1 MGVRIQELPE
11 TTGINKEDVLIVEDG
26 QGTKKGT
33 VQQLDEALGV
43 SQLKEDIVNLK
54 KEIDGLK
61 LIVKKDGPITD
72 MTWSR
77 VQQIVANGSGS
88 DAFEIGAQ
96 LIEKWTDTAESKEY
110 DMPWQVNHF
119 ENVMLENGEVVNGM
133 WLQSHY
139 TLPFG
144 IQFSHQRAFLAC
156 PDGLSV
162 GTYNFDFAEAWG
174 NNVKPGIN
182 YQFTLTKPVEKGGRL
197 AGCYGAPEQAPSNW
211 KVYSYGKDGITLNET
226 VNVTVGSGGTN
237 LGTIKHY
244 SRSGNLNSVQEMA
257 YGWNRWKTSA
267 LRQYLNSNK
276 PKGQWWTPQD
286 QWDICPDQL
295 ANKDGFLCGIPEEM
309 LNCLKKVKV
318 VTYANTVNDEGA
330 EDITYDYVTL
340 PSLSQMFIK
349 PQTSGEG
356 YVHTYW
362 KRRSGRTTPCKFW
375 NTYPNMIEYSV
386 ANKTSPKVVFLRS
399 CKLDNACY
407 VPTVN
412 ASGTIGHASAS
423 ELDTLA
429 PLVCIA

>member
-1 MGVRIQELPE
+1 MAKHRILTDE
-11 TTGINKEDVLIVEDG
+11 TGEK
-26 QGTKKGT
+26 
-33 VQQLDEALGV
+33 
-43 SQLKEDIVNLK
+43 
-54 KEIDGLK
+54 
-61 LIVKKDGPITD
+61 IVKALNIIAQNGISYQPMDWQKVRTLI
-72 MTWSR
+72 
-77 VQQIVANGSGS
+77 ANGVGES
-88 DAFEIGAQ
+88 AFAIGTQ
-96 LIEKWTDTAESKEY
+96 LIEKWTDTADSKEY

-119 ENVMLENGEVVNGM
+119 EDMTLEDGEVVPGM

-156 PDGLSV
+156 PDGLSA
-162 GTYNFDFAEAWG
+162 GTYNFDFAKAWG

-197 AGCYGAPEQAPSNW
+197 AGCYGAPDATPSNW

-226 VNVTVGSGGTN
+226 VNVTVGSSGTN
-237 LGTIKHY
+237 LGTIKHD

-267 LRQYLNSNK
+267 LRQWLNSSK
-276 PKGQWWTPQD
+276 PKGQWWTQQD

-295 ANKDGFLCGIPEEM
+295 ASKDGFLCGMPEEM

-330 EDITYDYVTL
+330 EDITFDYVTL

-356 YVHTYW
+356 DVHTYW
-362 KRRSGRTTPCKFW
+362 KRRSGRTTPCEW
-375 NTYPNMIEYSV
+375 NTNYPNMVEYSID
-386 ANKTSPKVVFLRS
+386 NKASSQSVRLRS
-399 CKLDNACY
+399 ADRGSACSQWI
-407 VPTVN
+407 VSP
-412 ASGTIGHASAS
+412 SGSAIYYYYAFYA
-423 ELDTLA
+423 LTFA

>member
-1 MGVRIQELPE
+1 MAKHRILTDE
-11 TTGINKEDVLIVEDG
+11 TGEK
-26 QGTKKGT
+26 
-33 VQQLDEALGV
+33 
-43 SQLKEDIVNLK
+43 
-54 KEIDGLK
+54 
-61 LIVKKDGPITD
+61 IVKALNIIAQNGISYQPMDWQKVRTLI
-72 MTWSR
+72 
-77 VQQIVANGSGS
+77 ANGVGES
-88 DAFEIGAQ
+88 AFAIGTQ
-96 LIEKWTDTAESKEY
+96 LIEKWTDTADSKEY

-119 ENVMLENGEVVNGM
+119 EDVTLEDGEVVPGM

-162 GTYNFDFAEAWG
+162 GTYNFDFAKAWG

-197 AGCYGAPEQAPSNW
+197 AGCYGAPDNTPSSW

-237 LGTIKHY
+237 LGTIPY
-244 SRSGNLNSVQEMA
+244 DSRSGNLNSTQEMA

-295 ANKDGFLCGIPEEM
+295 ANKDGFLCGMPEEM

-356 YVHTYW
+356 DVHTYW
-362 KRRSGRTTPCKFW
+362 KRRSGRTTPCEW
-375 NTYPNMIEYSV
+375 NTNYPNMVEYSID
-386 ANKTSPKVVFLRS
+386 NKASSQSVRLRS
-399 CKLDNACY
+399 ADRGSACSQWI
-407 VPTVN
+407 VSP
-412 ASGTIGHASAS
+412 SGSAIYYYYAFYA
-423 ELDTLA
+423 LTFA

>member
-1 MGVRIQELPE
+1 MAKHRILTDE
-11 TTGINKEDVLIVEDG
+11 TGEK
-26 QGTKKGT
+26 
-33 VQQLDEALGV
+33 
-43 SQLKEDIVNLK
+43 
-54 KEIDGLK
+54 
-61 LIVKKDGPITD
+61 IVKALNIIAQNGISYQPMDWQKVRTLI
-72 MTWSR
+72 
-77 VQQIVANGSGS
+77 ANGVGES
-88 DAFEIGAQ
+88 AFAIGTQ
-96 LIEKWTDTAESKEY
+96 LIEKWTDTADSKEY

-119 ENVMLENGEVVNGM
+119 EDMTLEDGEVVPGM

-162 GTYNFDFAEAWG
+162 GTYSFDFAKAWV

-197 AGCYGAPEQAPSNW
+197 AGCYGAPDQAPSNW

-237 LGTIKHY
+237 LGTIKHD

-295 ANKDGFLCGIPEEM
+295 ASKDGFLCGMPEEM

-318 VTYANTVNDEGA
+318 VTYTNTVNDEGA

-356 YVHTYW
+356 DVHTYW
-362 KRRSGRTTPCKFW
+362 KRRSGRTTPCEW
-375 NTYPNMIEYSV
+375 YTNYPNMVEYSI
-386 ANKTSPKVVFLRS
+386 ANKTSPQSVRLRS
-399 CKLDNACY
+399 ANQGYACY
-407 VPTVN
+407 TWNVHTSGYVYDDGD
-412 ASGTIGHASAS
+412 ASYASAF
-423 ELDTLA
+423 A

>member
-1 MGVRIQELPE
+1 MAKHRILTDE
-11 TTGINKEDVLIVEDG
+11 TGEK
-26 QGTKKGT
+26 
-33 VQQLDEALGV
+33 
-43 SQLKEDIVNLK
+43 
-54 KEIDGLK
+54 
-61 LIVKKDGPITD
+61 IVKALNIIAQNGISYQSMDWQKVRTLI
-72 MTWSR
+72 
-77 VQQIVANGSGS
+77 ANGVGES
-88 DAFEIGAQ
+88 AFAIGTQ
-96 LIEKWTDTAESKEY
+96 LIEKWTDTADSKEY

-119 ENVMLENGEVVNGM
+119 EDITLEDGKVVPGM

-156 PDGLSV
+156 PDGLST
-162 GTYNFDFAEAWG
+162 GTYNFDFAKAWG

-182 YQFTLTKPVEKGGRL
+182 YQFTLTKPVERGGRL
-197 AGCYGAPEQAPSNW
+197 AGCYEAPDQAPSNW

-226 VNVTVGSGGTN
+226 VNVTVGSAGTN
-237 LGTIKHY
+237 LGTIQHDI
-244 SRSGNLNSVQEMA
+244 RSGNLNSAQEMA

-267 LRQYLNSNK
+267 LRQYLNSSK

-286 QWDICPDQL
+286 QWDICPEQL
-295 ANKDGFLCGIPEEM
+295 ASKDGFLCGMPEGM

-356 YVHTYW
+356 DVHTYW
-362 KRRSGRTTPCKFW
+362 KRRSGRTTPCEW
-375 NTYPNMIEYSV
+375 WTDYPNMVEYSI
-386 ANKTSPKVVFLRS
+386 ANKTSPQYVRLRS
-399 CKLDNACY
+399 ANRGHVCY
-407 VPTVN
+407 PWNVRT
-412 ASGTIGHASAS
+412 SGSVGNYSAS
-423 ELDTLA
+423 DAFTFA

>member
-1 MGVRIQELPE
+1 MAKHRILTDE
-11 TTGINKEDVLIVEDG
+11 TGEK
-26 QGTKKGT
+26 
-33 VQQLDEALGV
+33 
-43 SQLKEDIVNLK
+43 
-54 KEIDGLK
+54 
-61 LIVKKDGPITD
+61 IVKALNIIAQNGISYQSMDWQKVRTLI
-72 MTWSR
+72 
-77 VQQIVANGSGS
+77 ANGVGES
-88 DAFEIGAQ
+88 AFAIGTQ
-96 LIEKWTDTAESKEY
+96 LIEKWTDTADSKEY

-119 ENVMLENGEVVNGM
+119 EDITLEDGKVVPGM

-156 PDGLSV
+156 PDGLSA
-162 GTYNFDFAEAWG
+162 GTYNFDFAKAWG

-182 YQFTLTKPVEKGGRL
+182 YQFTLTKPVERGGRL
-197 AGCYGAPEQAPSNW
+197 AGCYEAPDQAPSNW

-226 VNVTVGSGGTN
+226 VNVTVGSAGTN
-237 LGTIKHY
+237 LGTIQHDI
-244 SRSGNLNSVQEMA
+244 RSGNLNSAQEMA

-267 LRQYLNSNK
+267 LRQYLNSSK

-286 QWDICPDQL
+286 QWDICPEQL
-295 ANKDGFLCGIPEEM
+295 ASKDGFLCGMPEGM

-356 YVHTYW
+356 DVHTYW
-362 KRRSGRTTPCKFW
+362 KRRSGRTTPCEW
-375 NTYPNMIEYSV
+375 RIDYPNMVEYSI
-386 ANKTSPKVVFLRS
+386 ANKTSPQDVRLRS
-399 CKLDNACY
+399 AYQDNACY
-407 VPTVN
+407 TWNVN
-412 ASGTIGHASAS
+412 TSGRVGNRYASYAVTFV
-423 ELDTLA
+423 

>member
-1 MGVRIQELPE
+1 MAKHRILTDE
-11 TTGINKEDVLIVEDG
+11 TGEK
-26 QGTKKGT
+26 
-33 VQQLDEALGV
+33 
-43 SQLKEDIVNLK
+43 
-54 KEIDGLK
+54 
-61 LIVKKDGPITD
+61 IVKALNIIAQNGISYQSMDWQKVRTLI
-72 MTWSR
+72 
-77 VQQIVANGSGS
+77 ANGVGES
-88 DAFEIGAQ
+88 AFAIGTQ
-96 LIEKWTDTAESKEY
+96 LIEKWTDTADSKEY

-119 ENVMLENGEVVNGM
+119 EDVTLEDGKVVPGM
-133 WLQSHY
+133 WLQTHY

-156 PDGLSV
+156 PDGLSA
-162 GTYNFDFAEAWG
+162 GTYNFDFAKAWG

-197 AGCYGAPEQAPSNW
+197 AGCYGAPDQAPSSW

-226 VNVTVGSGGTN
+226 VNVTVGSSGTN
-237 LGTIKHY
+237 LGTIQY
-244 SRSGNLNSVQEMA
+244 DSRSGNLNSAQEMA

-267 LRQYLNSNK
+267 LRQYLNSSK

-295 ANKDGFLCGIPEEM
+295 ASKDGFLCGMPEEM

-356 YVHTYW
+356 DVHTYW
-362 KRRSGRTTPCKFW
+362 KRRSGRTTPCEW
-375 NTYPNMIEYSV
+375 YTNYPNMIEYSI
-386 ANKTSPKVVFLRS
+386 ANKTSPQYVRLRS
-399 CKLDNACY
+399 AYQGIACHTWF
-407 VPTVN
+407 VD
-412 ASGTIGHASAS
+412 ASGNVYYYGHTSFAYAFS
-423 ELDTLA
+423 

>member
-1 MGVRIQELPE
+1 MAKHRILTDE
-11 TTGINKEDVLIVEDG
+11 TGEK
-26 QGTKKGT
+26 
-33 VQQLDEALGV
+33 
-43 SQLKEDIVNLK
+43 
-54 KEIDGLK
+54 
-61 LIVKKDGPITD
+61 IVKALNIIAQNGISYQSMDWQKVRTLI
-72 MTWSR
+72 
-77 VQQIVANGSGS
+77 ANGVGES
-88 DAFEIGAQ
+88 AFAIGTQ
-96 LIEKWTDTAESKEY
+96 LIEKWTDTADSKEY

-119 ENVMLENGEVVNGM
+119 EDVTLEDGEVVPGM
-133 WLQSHY
+133 WLQTHY

-156 PDGLSV
+156 PDGLSA
-162 GTYNFDFAEAWG
+162 GTYNFDFAKAWG

-182 YQFTLTKPVEKGGRL
+182 YQFTLTNPVERGGRL
-197 AGCYGAPEQAPSNW
+197 AGCYGATYQSPSSW

-226 VNVTVGSGGTN
+226 VNVIVGSGGTN
-237 LGTIKHY
+237 LGTIQHD

-267 LRQYLNSNK
+267 LRQYLNSSK
-276 PKGQWWTPQD
+276 PKGQWWNPQD

-295 ANKDGFLCGIPEEM
+295 ASKDGFLCGMPDEM

-356 YVHTYW
+356 DVHTYW
-362 KRRSGRTTPCKFW
+362 KRRSGRATPCEW
-375 NTYPNMIEYSV
+375 YTNYPNMVEYSI
-386 ANKTSPKVVFLRS
+386 ANKTSPQHVRLRS
-399 CKLDNACY
+399 AYRGGACVTWNVY
-407 VPTVN
+407 
-412 ASGTIGHASAS
+412 ASGGVISYYSAS
-423 ELDTLA
+423 LAFTFA

>member
-1 MGVRIQELPE
+1 MAKHRILTDETGEKIVKALNIIAQNGISHQSMDWQKVRTLIANGVGESAFAI
-11 TTGINKEDVLIVEDG
+11 
-26 QGTKKGT
+26 GTK
-33 VQQLDEALGV
+33 
-43 SQLKEDIVNLK
+43 
-54 KEIDGLK
+54 
-61 LIVKKDGPITD
+61 
-72 MTWSR
+72 
-77 VQQIVANGSGS
+77 
-88 DAFEIGAQ
+88 
-96 LIEKWTDTAESKEY
+96 LIEKWTDTADSKEY

-119 ENVMLENGEVVNGM
+119 EDVTLEDGEVVHGM
-133 WLQSHY
+133 WLQTHY

-156 PDGLSV
+156 PDGLSA
-162 GTYNFDFAEAWG
+162 GTYNFDFAKAWG

-182 YQFTLTKPVEKGGRL
+182 YQFTLTKPVERGGRL
-197 AGCYGAPEQAPSNW
+197 AGCYGAPDQAPSSW

-237 LGTIKHY
+237 LGTIQHD

-267 LRQYLNSNK
+267 LRQYLNSSK
-276 PKGQWWTPQD
+276 QKGQWWTPQD

-295 ANKDGFLCGIPEEM
+295 AYKDGFLCGMPDEM

-356 YVHTYW
+356 DVHTYW
-362 KRRSGRTTPCKFW
+362 KRRSGRTTPCEW
-375 NTYPNMIEYSV
+375 YTNYPNMVEYSI
-386 ANKTSPKVVFLRS
+386 ANKTSPQYVRLRS
-399 CKLDNACY
+399 ASQGFACSAWNVY
-407 VPTVN
+407 
-412 ASGTIGHASAS
+412 ASGDVNDSYASGANAF
-423 ELDTLA
+423 A

>member
-1 MGVRIQELPE
+1 MAKHRILTDE
-11 TTGINKEDVLIVEDG
+11 TGEK
-26 QGTKKGT
+26 
-33 VQQLDEALGV
+33 
-43 SQLKEDIVNLK
+43 
-54 KEIDGLK
+54 
-61 LIVKKDGPITD
+61 IVKALNIIAQNGISYQPMDWQKVRTLI
-72 MTWSR
+72 
-77 VQQIVANGSGS
+77 ANGVGES
-88 DAFEIGAQ
+88 AFAIGTQ
-96 LIEKWTDTAESKEY
+96 LIEKWKDTAEPKEY
-110 DMPWQVNHF
+110 DIPWQVNHF
-119 ENVMLENGEVVNGM
+119 ENVTLEDGEVVHGM

-144 IQFSHQRAFLAC
+144 IQLSHQRAFLAC

-162 GTYNFDFAEAWG
+162 GTYSFDFAKAWG

-197 AGCYGAPEQAPSNW
+197 AGCYGAPDQAPSNW

-237 LGTIKHY
+237 LGTIKHD

-267 LRQYLNSNK
+267 LRQWLNSSK

-295 ANKDGFLCGIPEEM
+295 ASKDGFLCGMPEEM

-356 YVHTYW
+356 DVHTYW
-362 KRRSGRTTPCKFW
+362 KRRSGRTTPCEW
-375 NTYPNMIEYSV
+375 YTNYPNMVEYSI
-386 ANKTSPKVVFLRS
+386 ANKTSPQGVRLRS
-399 CKLDNACY
+399 AYRGIACSTWLVNPSGSVSNNYASNAY
-407 VPTVN
+407 TF
-412 ASGTIGHASAS
+412 
-423 ELDTLA
+423 A